1 MDCRTFRNHHLSYLD
16 DTLSGDLMSDAQ
28 LHVMDCDTCAAH
40 DTMVRRSLMLVRNLP
55 SIEPSQAFSARLQ
68 ERLAACKA
76 QPASSVDDDAY
87 LDGFLDAPAERS
99 GLRVMSGSRL
109 WLAMAAG
116 VTVVGSVALRS
127 TTVQASELQLAP
139 VMASA
144 PALPTP
150 EPTMVSAELM
160 QAMASGNPMWSMAL
174 LLEDAPAHFIAT
186 STDFEVA
193 SFER

>member
-1 MDCRTFRNHHLSYLD
+1 MDCRTFRKHHLSYLD
-16 DTLSGDLMSDAQ
+16 DTLSGDLMADAQ
-28 LHVMDCDTCAAH
+28 LHIMNCDTCAAH

-68 ERLAACKA
+68 ERLAQCKA
-76 QPASSVDDDAY
+76 HPSTSDDAY
-87 LDGFLDAPAERS
+87 LDGFLDAPSERS
-99 GLRVMSGSRL
+99 GMRVVTGSRL

-116 VTVVGSVALRS
+116 VTVVGTVALRS
-127 TTVQASELQLAP
+127 TIVQATELELAP

-144 PALPTP
+144 PALPP
-150 EPTMVSAELM
+150 VAPSMVSVELM

-174 LLEDAPAHFIAT
+174 LLEDAPAHFLAT
-186 STDFEVA
+186 ASEFELT